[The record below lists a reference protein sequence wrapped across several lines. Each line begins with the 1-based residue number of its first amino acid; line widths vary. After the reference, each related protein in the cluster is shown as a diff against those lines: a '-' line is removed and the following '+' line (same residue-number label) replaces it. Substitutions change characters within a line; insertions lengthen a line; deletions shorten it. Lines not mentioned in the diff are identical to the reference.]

1 MKKGQLSSNR
11 RARLKPPL
19 RDLTA
24 GQSPHSTDRGDS
36 SDSTYGGL
44 NSDNRPYNNSE
55 NFSSPVPPLNAPPL
69 NSSREHYYSSNSIP
83 LSTSVQSTYGL
94 LLGDRGQKNP
104 FEENV
109 ITMGSDSS
117 SSSSIDGEFLRN
129 TLDRTQRKQP
139 ARTPDRK
146 NKPVFHHRDS
156 DNEYRGYYSKQHQN
170 SPTTSYNIPAMTP
183 NYSTSHRQLSV
194 SSRFLSMSNNS
205 VIREPPPFNRYPIV
219 ISVGLDSP
227 QRNLARLQASKS
239 IHAGNGVTTSSKT
252 KGSAGGNTSATLET
266 PPFATSPSTTTST
279 SNPSSEVLSDYY
291 GKSNQNFSPFG
302 GYPTSSFPLKMEEK
316 EDDDYLHNPD
326 PEEDAKL
333 DRWRPLEDI
342 KFMDRRSSVGLFGFF
357 MLLLSAAAVFVIL
370 PALTFTGAVDHKY
383 SGSNDGRVY
392 GGLSAYRYPQ
402 LSAIRTSLIDPDTPK
417 SAMTRKARDGSTWD
431 LVFSDEFNAVGRT
444 FFDGDDQFWTA
455 PDLHYEATKDLEWY
469 SPDAAFTTEGTLKLR
484 MDAFPN
490 HDLFYKSGMVQS
502 WNKLCYTQGVL
513 EISANLPNYGRVTG
527 LWPGLWTMGNLAR
540 PGYLATSDG
549 VWPYSY
555 EACDAGITPNQS
567 SADGISY
574 LIGQRLNA
582 CTCDGEDHPNQGVG
596 RGAPEID
603 LIEAE
608 TDTKIGVGLAS
619 QSMQIAPFDI
629 WYIPDYEFIEI
640 YNLTVTTM
648 NTYCGGPRQQ
658 ALSAVSTLNTSWYEM
673 GVDGGRFQKYAMEYL
688 NDDETGYVTWYIGDV
703 PTFTIYAQALHP
715 NGNVDWRRISKEPM
729 AIVMN
734 LGISNNWAYI
744 DWQMIYF
751 PVTMS
756 VDYVRLYQPPG
767 SHSITC
773 DPEDYPTYDYIQDH
787 LNAYTNPNLT
797 TWEGAGYSIPKH
809 ILTGNCTSSRFKLSD
824 AEEGS
829 EESIGT

>member
-333 DRWRPLEDI
+333 DRWRPFEDI
-342 KFMDRRSSVGLFGFF
+342 KFMDRR
-357 MLLLSAAAVFVIL
+357 
-370 PALTFTGAVDHKY
+370 
-383 SGSNDGRVY
+383 
-392 GGLSAYRYPQ
+392 
-402 LSAIRTSLIDPDTPK
+402 
-417 SAMTRKARDGSTWD
+417 
-431 LVFSDEFNAVGRT
+431 
-444 FFDGDDQFWTA
+444 
-455 PDLHYEATKDLEWY
+455 
-469 SPDAAFTTEGTLKLR
+469 
-484 MDAFPN
+484 
-490 HDLFYKSGMVQS
+490 
-502 WNKLCYTQGVL
+502 
-513 EISANLPNYGRVTG
+513 
-527 LWPGLWTMGNLAR
+527 
-540 PGYLATSDG
+540 
-549 VWPYSY
+549 
-555 EACDAGITPNQS
+555 
-567 SADGISY
+567 
-574 LIGQRLNA
+574 
-582 CTCDGEDHPNQGVG
+582 
-596 RGAPEID
+596 
-603 LIEAE
+603 
-608 TDTKIGVGLAS
+608 
-619 QSMQIAPFDI
+619 
-629 WYIPDYEFIEI
+629 
-640 YNLTVTTM
+640 
-648 NTYCGGPRQQ
+648 
-658 ALSAVSTLNTSWYEM
+658 
-673 GVDGGRFQKYAMEYL
+673 
-688 NDDETGYVTWYIGDV
+688 
-703 PTFTIYAQALHP
+703 
-715 NGNVDWRRISKEPM
+715 
-729 AIVMN
+729 
-734 LGISNNWAYI
+734 
-744 DWQMIYF
+744 
-751 PVTMS
+751 
-756 VDYVRLYQPPG
+756 
-767 SHSITC
+767 
-773 DPEDYPTYDYIQDH
+773 
-787 LNAYTNPNLT
+787 
-797 TWEGAGYSIPKH
+797 
-809 ILTGNCTSSRFKLSD
+809 
-824 AEEGS
+824 
-829 EESIGT
+829 